1 MKLIVIFI
9 LISFIVY
16 LLFRINSID
25 NFQVPMMVP
34 LFDIKSYIEERE
46 CAPYEKRSVNCYKVL
61 LKEYIDDFK
70 TQLSEIYSTKLV
82 GDTISDIDVGS
93 SKCFEKLNDFPTN
106 MVSKIIDLSK
116 NTEDVNSKIEDLIS
130 KEKFYK
136 KSEIR
141 FIEVYKV
148 VQKSIKRYHKDKLV
162 IVEIPDFQDDYVED
176 KEDCE
181 TVKGFKSD
189 KDLDVWGKKNIV
201 KHFIKKLT
209 YILDSIDIDTN
220 KGTIEMYDADKLVI
234 LLKDSIIE
242 SNEDEASPE
251 MKETSERVLAS
262 LGVVSRTISDYYCM
276 TRVNCCHKEDCES
289 IKKRMESTKE
299 ENMVALYKG
308 KYRKCLE
315 NNKNMKKESKICKKL
330 I

>member
-1 MKLIVIFI
+1 M
-9 LISFIVY
+9 
-16 LLFRINSID
+16 FRINSID
-25 NFQVPMMVP
+25 NFQVPVMVP
-34 LFDIKSYIEERE
+34 LFDIKSYIEKRE
-46 CAPYEKRSVNCYKVL
+46 CAPYEKRSVNCYKEL

-70 TQLSEIYSTKLV
+70 TQLSEIYSKKLV
-82 GDTISDIDVGS
+82 GDTISDIDVRS

-116 NTEDVNSKIEDLIS
+116 NTDDVNSKIEDLIT

-141 FIEVYKV
+141 FMEVYKAI
-148 VQKSIKRYHKDKLV
+148 QKSINRYHKDKLV
-162 IVEIPDFQDDYVED
+162 IVELPDVPDNYIED

-181 TVKGFKSD
+181 TVKSFKSD
-189 KDLDVWGKKNIV
+189 TDLDVWGKKNIV

-209 YILDSIDIDTN
+209 DILDSIDVDTN
-220 KGTIEMYDADKLVI
+220 KGTIEMYDADKLVSV
-234 LLKDSIIE
+234 LKDSIIE

-276 TRVNCCHKEDCES
+276 TRVNCCHKEDCEAIQKR
-289 IKKRMESTKE
+289 IKNSKE
-299 ENMVALYKG
+299 ENMIALYKG
-308 KYRKCLE
+308 KYSKCIE
-315 NNKNMKKESKICKKL
+315 NNKNMKNMKNKSKICKKIDL
-330 I
+330 K